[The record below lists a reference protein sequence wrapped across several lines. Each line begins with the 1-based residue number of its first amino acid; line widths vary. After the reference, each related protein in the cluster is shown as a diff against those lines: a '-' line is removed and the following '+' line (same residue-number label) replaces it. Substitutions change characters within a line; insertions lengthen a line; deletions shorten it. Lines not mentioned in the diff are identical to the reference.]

1 MNTLRKPGDFL
12 MIAPLSDLDNALYEA
27 YGSIWALSAI
37 TQAIENDFEM
47 LLAGM
52 DATDAMLELIG
63 VLESI
68 QSNWSPLILT
78 ANGMDTLGHHVNET
92 ETHIRHVR
100 DIAGKI
106 NSLFRSRSHAVR
118 ISDFTRC
125 RER

>member
-12 MIAPLSDLDNALYEA
+12 MIAPFSDLDNALYEA

-78 ANGMDTLGHHVNET
+78 ANGMDTLGG
-92 ETHIRHVR
+92 IM
-100 DIAGKI
+100 
-106 NSLFRSRSHAVR
+106 
-118 ISDFTRC
+118 
-125 RER
+125 